1 MNRGD
6 TPTMAMDLYSADS
19 REGAVR
25 KRLYSEFEAT
35 VPLSVMRST
44 LARAEHD
51 LTGQIV
57 PEAWDEMV
65 YRLARYRLEQIT
77 SDGVQR

>member
-1 MNRGD
+1 M
-6 TPTMAMDLYSADS
+6 TIDLYPADS
-19 REGAVR
+19 RDGAVR
-25 KRLYSEFEAT
+25 ERLYSEFEAA
-35 VPLSVMRST
+35 VPLSVGRST

-51 LTGQIV
+51 LTGQIM

-77 SDGVQR
+77 SDGAQR